1 MAKKNDNETTSWDDA
16 YAELSEIVASLED
29 ERISVDVLAEKM
41 KRASVLIKLCSEKLR
56 DTEDAVTRIIREMED
71 AGPASPK
78 EDTDEPF

>member
-1 MAKKNDNETTSWDDA
+1 MASTNDTDALSWEKA

-56 DTEDAVTRIIREMED
+56 DTEDAVNRIIREMED
-71 AGPASPK
+71 VGPIAPK
-78 EDTDEPF
+78 DDEDEPF

>member
-1 MAKKNDNETTSWDDA
+1 MPTKNDKVELSWEAA

-56 DTEDAVTRIIREMED
+56 DTEDAVNRIIREMED
-71 AGPASPK
+71 AGPVAPK
-78 EDTDEPF
+78 DDDDEPF

>member
-1 MAKKNDNETTSWDDA
+1 MAKKNENEALSWDEA

-71 AGPASPK
+71 AGPTAPK
-78 EDTDEPF
+78 DDTDEPF

>member
-1 MAKKNDNETTSWDDA
+1 MAKKNEYDTLTWDEA

-71 AGPASPK
+71 TGPTAPQD
-78 EDTDEPF
+78 DTDEPF